1 MKQHII
7 LLACALATCSF
18 SIYAQSSA
26 TSNAN
31 NTTVTVQKVE
41 GYGESGDAFTFKAS
55 SGKRFMVFNAG
66 GTSPIKGEALI
77 QQSLKSKQKIC
88 LKLDRNLNEPR
99 MVLAVKAGVCQ

>member
-7 LLACALATCSF
+7 SLACALATCSF
-18 SIYAQSSA
+18 SVHAQSNA
-26 TSNAN
+26 ASNSN

-41 GYGESGDAFTFKAS
+41 GYGESSDAFTFKAN

-66 GTSPIKGEALI
+66 GTNPIKGEALI
-77 QQSLKSKQKIC
+77 QQSVKSKQKIC

-99 MVLAVKAGVCQ
+99 MVLAVKAGACQ

>member
-7 LLACALATCSF
+7 VLACVTTCSF
-18 SIYAQSSA
+18 SIFAQSSA
-26 TSNAN
+26 ASNSN

-41 GYGESGDAFTFKAS
+41 GYGESSDAFTFKAN

-66 GTSPIKGEALI
+66 GTNPIKDEALI
-77 QQSLKSKQKIC
+77 QQSVKSKQKIC

-99 MVLAVKAGVCQ
+99 MVLAVKAGTCQ

>member
-7 LLACALATCSF
+7 LLACVATCPF
-18 SIYAQSSA
+18 SVYAQSSA
-26 TSNAN
+26 TSNT
-31 NTTVTVQKVE
+31 TTVTVQKIE

-66 GTSPIKGEALI
+66 GTNPIKGEALI
-77 QQSLKSKQKIC
+77 QQAVKSKQKIC

-99 MVLAVKAGVCQ
+99 MVLAVKAGACQ